1 MHKGV
6 LHMAGQLGL
15 DPPTMNLRNEGAI
28 AELNQALTN
37 SEAIAEAF
45 RCSISSSAVLF
56 VVFCSARTEQPE
68 RNQLHE
74 KFVSFLDLAKS
85 SRRVSNVIDPIFLYI
100 LVPDLPKRYYLNTVE
115 NLIYTGL

>member
-37 SEAIAEAF
+37 SEAIAAAF
-45 RCSISSSAVLF
+45 RCSITSSAILF
-56 VVFCSARTEQPE
+56 VVFCSERTKESE

-85 SRRVSNVIDPIFLYI
+85 SRRVSSVMDPIFLYI
-100 LVPDLPKRYYLNTVE
+100 LVPELPKRYY
-115 NLIYTGL
+115 